1 MWKVLSGLKWPDPW
15 HVLIPAERIRFRNVR
30 WPCSSRGTIS
40 FLNASTCWPIYQP
53 STPEGSDFTDVSR
66 TRDYADRLGL
76 AVESSS
82 IATSGI
88 LPGPFASNFAVP
100 PETWIFFP
108 RSFPRFF
115 FANPHLLSLILKS
128 SHSNLWINNL
138 LVYVEKRLCIKTRR
152 YSVLLD
158 ASCIEGRSI
167 YPLPEF

>member
-1 MWKVLSGLKWPDPW
+1 MTRFDSCGTYQVSERSVAVFFTGNDLVSERVDLLT
-15 HVLIPAERIRFRNVR
+15 HLPAIHSRRIRFHRR
-30 WPCSSRGTIS
+30 FEDSR
-40 FLNASTCWPIYQP
+40 LCWP
-53 STPEGSDFTDVSR
+53 SR
-66 TRDYADRLGL
+66 SGR
-76 AVESSS
+76 
-82 IATSGI
+82 GI
-88 LPGPFASNFAVP
+88 LFNCYLRNFARTVRV
-100 PETWIFFP
+100 EFRGSARNFFP